1 MGPCARIR
9 LMGIAVVIVIV
20 VVVFVLM
27 ASIRVVN
34 EYERCVIFRLGRVRD
49 GAKGPGLFL
58 IVPLIDKLVKISL
71 QTVTM
76 DIPPQELITRDNV
89 GVRVHAVVYF
99 SVVDPVRAVVKVQ
112 NYGFATAQVSQ
123 ATLRSIIGQVSLD
136 ELLQQQEEV
145 NHKLETLADHRT
157 EPWGVKVSLVELK
170 DIELPDT
177 MKRAMA
183 REAESERERRAKI
196 ISAQGELE
204 ASSALSQAAG
214 ALEAHPAAMQLRT
227 LSTLVEVAAEKN
239 STLVFPVP
247 FEVLQLMQ
255 AVTARMTADLPS
267 ETKPTQPF

>member
-1 MGPCARIR
+1 M
-9 LMGIAVVIVIV
+9 AVVALI
-20 VVVFVLM
+20 VVFVLVLLLLT
-27 ASIRVVN
+27 SIRIVN
-34 EYERCVIFRLGRVRD
+34 EYERCVIFRLGRVRE

-58 IVPLIDKLVKISL
+58 LIPLIDKLVKITL
-71 QTVTM
+71 QTVTL

-99 SVVDPVRAVVKVQ
+99 SVVDPVRAVVDVQ
-112 NYGFATAQVSQ
+112 NYGFATAQVAQ

-145 NHKLETLADHRT
+145 NEKLESLADLRT

-170 DIELPDT
+170 DIELPES

-183 REAESERERRAKI
+183 REAESERERRAKVI
-196 ISAQGELE
+196 NALGELE
-204 ASSALSQAAG
+204 ASAALSQAAA

-227 LSTLVEVAAEKN
+227 LSTLAEVAAEKN

-247 FEVLQLMQ
+247 FEVLQLMT
-255 AVTARMTADLPS
+255 AVTAKISS
-267 ETKPTQPF
+267 ETASAGSTIQTF

>member
-1 MGPCARIR
+1 MWVWILLAGA
-9 LMGIAVVIVIV
+9 L
-20 VVVFVLM
+20 FVLLLLY
-27 ASIRVVN
+27 SVRVVN
-34 EYERCVIFRLGRVRD
+34 EYERCVIFRLGRVRE
-49 GAKGPGLFL
+49 GAKGPGLFF
-58 IVPLIDKLVKISL
+58 IIPLIDKLVKITL
-71 QTVTM
+71 QTVTL

-112 NYGFATAQVSQ
+112 NYGFATAQVAQ

-136 ELLQQQEEV
+136 ELLQQQEDV
-145 NHKLETLADHRT
+145 NQRLESLADDRT

-170 DIELPDT
+170 DIELPES

-183 REAESERERRAKI
+183 REAESERERRAKV

-204 ASSALSQAAG
+204 ASAALSQAAA
-214 ALEAHPAAMQLRT
+214 ALEEHPAAMQLRT
-227 LSTLVEVAAEKN
+227 LSTLVEVAAERN

-255 AVTARMTADLPS
+255 AATSRIMADTGPS
-267 ETKPTQPF
+267 TQPQTF